1 MLIRK
6 TTIEEIPMLM
16 EIYSRARAFMKAS
29 GNETQWGDNYP
40 ALSLITADVEAG
52 NSYVCLHKDK
62 IVGTFYFAVENDTSY
77 GQIYNGAWKNEKEY
91 AVVHRVAVDQKG
103 LGVASFCLNWAYE
116 QYPNVKIDTHKNNIA
131 MQKTLEKNGFAYC
144 GEIKLA
150 DGSERIA
157 YQHCE

>member
-6 TTIEEIPMLM
+6 TTAAEIPVLM

-29 GNETQWGDNYP
+29 GNETQWGDAYP

-52 NSYVCLHKDK
+52 KSYVCIHENT
-62 IVGTFYFAVENDTSY
+62 IVGTFYFAVEQDPTY
-77 GQIYNGAWKNEKEY
+77 KTIYHGAWKNENEY
-91 AVVHRVAVDQKG
+91 AVVHRVAVDKKG
-103 LGVASFCLNWAYE
+103 LGVASFCLNWAFE

-131 MQKTLEKNGFAYC
+131 MQKTLEKNGFSYC

-157 YQHCE
+157 YQHCN